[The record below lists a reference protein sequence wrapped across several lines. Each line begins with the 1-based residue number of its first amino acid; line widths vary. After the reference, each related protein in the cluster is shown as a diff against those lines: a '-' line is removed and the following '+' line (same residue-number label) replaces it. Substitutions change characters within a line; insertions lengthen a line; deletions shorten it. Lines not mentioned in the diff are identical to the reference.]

1 MYWLMLIKV
10 NHKAREEKKSVIEL
24 CGCSFIYMVKREKIT
39 VDEQII
45 KKIVIICDIVVWRK
59 FIEKNKTIKALDSGG
74 DDRERGVLEINEFL
88 PLIKNNSLSFL
99 WMYKNCVPK
108 KKSLDCIFMT
118 QIKREISPS
127 CEDMLSGNLNFSWV
141 F

>member
-1 MYWLMLIKV
+1 MKEI
-10 NHKAREEKKSVIEL
+10 HR
-24 CGCSFIYMVKREKIT
+24 
-39 VDEQII
+39 
-45 KKIVIICDIVVWRK
+45 
-59 FIEKNKTIKALDSGG
+59 KNKTIKALDSGD

-99 WMYKNCVPK
+99 WMYKNCVPE

-127 CEDMLSGNLNFSWV
+127 CEDMLSGNLNFS
-141 F
+141 